1 MGEKRVA
8 DLTVKELKALIA
20 QVLDERLQNG
30 QQHHLKKDTRST
42 QEILESIA
50 SNRIERLPGEP
61 TLCEMIIE
69 ERNQWRQGM

>member
-1 MGEKRVA
+1 MGEERVA
-8 DLTVKELKALIA
+8 DLTLSQLKGLIA
-20 QVLDERLQNG
+20 QVVDERLPNG
-30 QQHHLKKDTRST
+30 QKQHLKKDGRST

-69 ERNQWRQGM
+69 ERNQWRQDM